1 MTKLVGTTISRRTFI
16 EKAGSVGVIS
26 VVAPT
31 VLFTQCYRPEWK
43 IMDYK
48 QWENWSPKTIEA
60 FSESISWILRIT
72 LGIKLPSFGEGLK
85 AAAKLA
91 KELGAEIES
100 DPKPTND
107 KFHNLF
113 ASNYIVTNE
122 RHKFSSRESEKF
134 GYNVQLDHYIRTGD
148 KGMLLDL
155 STNEIRVLSKISEKY
170 GGVIFPTSHRREPTL
185 AEFRAYKDVYRS
197 VFGDFPS
204 DTSLKY
210 IRMLRRYSIS
220 RSNKSVAE
228 NYKAY
233 GYMNPVMED
242 LDLLITN

>member
-16 EKAGSVGVIS
+16 QKAGSVGVIS
-26 VVAPT
+26 AVAPT
-31 VLFTQCYRPEWK
+31 VLFTQCSKTEIEK
-43 IMDYK
+43 ILDYK

-60 FSESISWILRIT
+60 FAESISWILRIT

-85 AAAKLA
+85 AAAELA
-91 KELGAEIES
+91 KALGAIES

-107 KFHNLF
+107 EFHNSF

-134 GYNVQLDHYIRTGD
+134 GYNVQLDRYIRTGD

-155 STNEIRVLSKISEKY
+155 STNEIRFLSQISKKY
-170 GGVIFPTSHRREPTL
+170 GGIIFPTSHRREPTL

-197 VFGDFPS
+197 AFGDFPS

-233 GYMNPVMED
+233 GYMNPVIEA
-242 LDLLITN
+242 LDLLVTN